1 MRRITYD
8 HLRNVCLYHIFPHY
22 LINDM
27 KFEKTAQDIYI
38 VSFDFLH
45 KFV

>member
-1 MRRITYD
+1 
-8 HLRNVCLYHIFPHY
+8 
-22 LINDM
+22 M

-45 KFV
+45 KFVWNISHAKKNSARFYHKYASAFS